1 MPFGPVNGQYNFIS
15 FVHDM
20 DLTWKS
26 LATTCGISI
35 DERTNTRIIVDDILS
50 WAQIMATALAYM
62 ESQLLVCRS
71 KNLSLSLKKTNVFP
85 KKLEFVGINVSQDG
99 NRPVMSK
106 HQLVQ
111 CWPDPVV
118 VCDISSFI
126 RFAIFYSSFILFFE
140 TWVSRLRESMRLEPT
155 ITVEP
160 RFDKNA
166 RT

>member
-1 MPFGPVNGQYNFIS
+1 
-15 FVHDM
+15 M
-20 DLTWKS
+20 DSTWKS
-26 LATTCGISI
+26 LAATRGISI
-35 DERTNTRIIVDDILS
+35 DKHTNTWIIVDDILS
-50 WAQIMATALAYM
+50 WAHTVSKSLAHM
-62 ESQLLVCRS
+62 ESQPLVCRS
-71 KNLSLSLKKTNVFP
+71 QNLSLTSKKTNVFP